1 MSDIPIT
8 VNYFV
13 ISQQLEMVKFLIQ
26 RMRTDEA
33 VKLTEKII
41 KQLDEKLEPEVL
53 RSIKNQ

>member
-13 ISQQLEMVKFLIQ
+13 FSQQLEMVKFLIQ